1 MSRPVL
7 LSALLA
13 APCLLFAGAPAD
25 SGVFVYHGEAATAPL
40 GRHML
45 MLEDTSGRMTV
56 EQVMAST
63 AFHGVEEEIPSPGL
77 SPSAFWARVEL
88 INDSRLS
95 DLVLRIAHAEI
106 DEVDL
111 YMVRGDGI
119 PVVLAHAGQARPLDR
134 QAQTTPELGFSLPVG
149 EHAYCTVYLRV
160 RSAKQLRIPVVLE
173 TPTAFI
179 QGQATRNLFIG
190 AYIGIMLV
198 MAVYNLFV
206 FFSMRNRSYLIY
218 FFYILL
224 VCTTQLAFAGVA
236 SFHIWPDSRWL
247 SAHST
252 LLLTALT
259 AITANEFMSA
269 FIHTRDFLPRLSRVI
284 PVFYALLI
292 IGVALDVVGLSLE
305 GYRVIQGTAAS
316 FAFFQLALA
325 WRISRKGFRPARY
338 FLVAWCFFL
347 TGVMVFVL
355 KDWDLLPY
363 NDLTRYSMSFGSV
376 AEVVL
381 LSFGLADKIN
391 VLRKEKERSQAQA
404 LAMSQ
409 ENERIIRDQNVML
422 EQKVVERT
430 HELQESNDHLKR
442 TQSQL
447 VSAEKMASLGQLT
460 AGIAH
465 EINNPLNFISSN
477 IPPLKRDV
485 LELKEV
491 LDAYRQATADPERAQ
506 ALKDLEKRIDVNDTM
521 REVED
526 ILGCMEEGAAR
537 TSEIV
542 RGLRTFSRLDED
554 DLKPADINEGL
565 RSTVV
570 VLGPQFRDL
579 VKVRFDL
586 EDLPRVE
593 CYPGKLN
600 QVFMNMLNNASHAAK
615 ARHGK
620 EGGEVDIIT
629 RVEGDRVRIT
639 IRDNGTGMDEATRT
653 RIFEPFFTTKDV
665 GEGTGLGL
673 SIALSIIEKHH
684 GRIDVQSTPGE
695 GTAFSITLP
704 ITQAVPAAKRA

>member
-1 MSRPVL
+1 MQRIAQLLVLWFAPLVL
-7 LSALLA
+7 LAD
-13 APCLLFAGAPAD
+13 APAD
-25 SGVFVYHGEAATAPL
+25 SGSFVYHGEAATPTL
-40 GRHML
+40 GRHLL
-45 MLEDTSGRMTV
+45 MLEDPTGTMTLDEAV
-56 EQVMAST
+56 RATGFRASP
-63 AFHGVEEEIPSPGL
+63 VDIPSPGL
-77 SPSAFWARVEL
+77 SASAFWARFEL
-88 INDSRLS
+88 VNDSPLPS
-95 DLVLRIAHAEI
+95 LVLRIAHAEI

-111 YMVRGDGI
+111 YMVQDGRAVPI
-119 PVVLAHAGQARPLDR
+119 AHAGLLRPLDR
-134 QAQTTPELGFSLPVG
+134 QAQTTPELGFVLPVG
-149 EHAYCTVYLRV
+149 ERAHCTVFLRV
-160 RSAKQLRIPVVLE
+160 RSNKQLRIPLLLE
-173 TPTAFI
+173 TPTAFV
-179 QGQATRNLFIG
+179 QGQSTRNMLIG

-224 VCTTQLAFAGVA
+224 VCATQLAFTGVA
-236 SFHIWPDSRWL
+236 SFHIWPGNTWL
-247 SAHST
+247 SSHST

-259 AITANEFMSA
+259 AITANEFMAA
-269 FIHTRDFLPRLSRVI
+269 FIHTRDFLPRLARVAYL
-284 PVFYALLI
+284 FYVLLGL
-292 IGVALDVVGLSLE
+292 GVLLDVLGLSLQ
-305 GYRVIQGTAAS
+305 GYRMIQGAAGG
-316 FAFFQLALA
+316 FAFFQLFVAY
-325 WRISRKGFRPARY
+325 RISRRGFRPARY

-347 TGVMVFVL
+347 TAVMVFVL

-363 NDLTRYSMSFGSV
+363 NELTRYSMSFGSV
-376 AEVVL
+376 VEVVL

-404 LAMSQ
+404 LVMSQ

-430 HELQESNDHLKR
+430 HALQESNDHLKR

-477 IPPLKRDV
+477 IPPLKRDL

-491 LDAYRQATADPERAQ
+491 LDAYRQASGDATGLQSAMELER
-506 ALKDLEKRIDVNDTM
+506 RIGVDDTV

-579 VKVRFDL
+579 VTVTFDL
-586 EDLPRVE
+586 ADLPRVE

-620 EGGEVDIIT
+620 QGGKVDILT
-629 RVEGDRVRIT
+629 RLEGDDAVRIT
-639 IRDNGTGMDEATRT
+639 IRDNGTGMDKATRT

-673 SIALSIIEKHH
+673 SIAQSIIEKHS
-684 GRIDVQSTPGE
+684 GRIDVHSTPGE
-695 GTAFSITLP
+695 GTSFTITIP
-704 ITQAVPAAKRA
+704 ITQAAQAAKRA